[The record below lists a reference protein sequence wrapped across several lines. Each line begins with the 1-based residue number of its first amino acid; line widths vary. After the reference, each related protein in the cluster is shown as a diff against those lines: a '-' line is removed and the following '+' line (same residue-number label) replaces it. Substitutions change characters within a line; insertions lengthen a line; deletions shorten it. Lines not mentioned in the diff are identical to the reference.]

1 MNFAPPLQS
10 DRRRIDEGHLS
21 LLSIFHFV
29 SAGLAVLGLLFLF
42 AHYTIFH
49 FFFTNPA
56 MWQGSKQPGPP
67 PQFFMFLQGLY
78 AIMGT
83 WFITSGVLNVLSGL
97 FLRAR
102 KHWTFS
108 IVVAAIDCLHF
119 PLGTVLGVFTIIVLI
134 RPSVR
139 ELYGE
144 FVPG

>member
-1 MNFAPPLQS
+1 
-10 DRRRIDEGHLS
+10 
-21 LLSIFHFV
+21 
-29 SAGLAVLGLLFLF
+29 
-42 AHYTIFH
+42 
-49 FFFTNPA
+49 
-56 MWQGSKQPGPP
+56 
-67 PQFFMFLQGLY
+67 
-78 AIMGT
+78 MGT